1 MCLTRVACQVR
12 DCLFKQP
19 SKPSVHD
26 RNRQLCVDI
35 FNASRLRRGLP
46 TMPVT
51 EPAPAPPRSAAAV
64 GGAPPGNDDDD
75 DVDDETREIEKEM
88 RDSLTI
94 EAALVALIEHG
105 NADPAAIDLLGLDEL
120 NTRRRAGR
128 ARRQEN
134 DSKVADQDQCPHC
147 NKRGLLLRSDEGR
160 LEHIQRCPKNPANQ

>member
-75 DVDDETREIEKEM
+75 DVDDATREIEKEM

-105 NADPAAIDLLGLDEL
+105 NAERFGAAIENAAGGGHVLKCSVAAIVKQPAGLAAIGL
-120 NTRRRAGR
+120 GR
-128 ARRQEN
+128 A
-134 DSKVADQDQCPHC
+134 V
-147 NKRGLLLRSDEGR
+147 GLMFSV
-160 LEHIQRCPKNPANQ
+160 